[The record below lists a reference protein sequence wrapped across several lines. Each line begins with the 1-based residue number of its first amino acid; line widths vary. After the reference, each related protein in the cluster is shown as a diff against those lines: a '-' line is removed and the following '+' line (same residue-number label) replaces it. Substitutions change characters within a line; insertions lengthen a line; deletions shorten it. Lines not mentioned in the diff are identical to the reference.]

1 MLVGNH
7 QNRCRRLEVDENH
20 LMTSDWWREAT
31 EMLVDTAVAEKRVR
45 ENLDRP
51 LEEDVKGWG
60 MELMWKTIRRVD
72 EVDVTRK

>member
-1 MLVGNH
+1 
-7 QNRCRRLEVDENH
+7 
-20 LMTSDWWREAT
+20 
-31 EMLVDTAVAEKRVR
+31 MLVDTAVAEKRVR

>member
-1 MLVGNH
+1 MS
-7 QNRCRRLEVDENH
+7 
-20 LMTSDWWREAT
+20 SDWWREAT
-31 EMLVDTAVAEKRVR
+31 EMLVETAVAEKRVR

-60 MELMWKTIRRVD
+60 MWLMWKTIRRVD